1 MLRAIGIKKNI
12 LALSKETKLKGM
24 SFYIKGESQLIRSRG
39 KCKHSGV
46 VFPVSEADFNNLSG
60 QIRGAIKYLK
70 KNHAELSSL
79 ASKGFKDMQLDFGID
94 KRDVGAQF
102 DCFPPELLRL
112 AGQMEIGI
120 ELSQYLIED
129 EEPTKGK
136 GKKR

>member
-1 MLRAIGIKKNI
+1 MGNMSCVLRAIGTKKAV
-12 LALSKETKLKGM
+12 LAFAKETKLRGRI
-24 SFYIKGESQLIRSRG
+24 SFRIKGQLQ
-39 KCKHSGV
+39 
-46 VFPVSEADFNNLSG
+46 FPNSPIERKFRQSEIVANVSEADFDNLSG

-70 KNHAELSSL
+70 KNSAELSSL
-79 ASKGFKDMQLDFGID
+79 TSKGFKGIQLDFGIK

-129 EEPTKGK
+129 E
-136 GKKR
+136 